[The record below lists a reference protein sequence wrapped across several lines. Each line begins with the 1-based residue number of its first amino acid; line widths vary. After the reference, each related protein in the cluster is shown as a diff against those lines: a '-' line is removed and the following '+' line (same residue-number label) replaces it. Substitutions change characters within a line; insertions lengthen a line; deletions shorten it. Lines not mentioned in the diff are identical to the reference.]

1 MLRSRLSL
9 VALALAV
16 ALCHC
21 APFNDQWL
29 MPELRLTQAD
39 SGGTCPDLQPK
50 GYYADGTTWVAGIPD
65 GYAGFSSGMTACE
78 LNDLNA
84 YCVEELNNYR
94 AHKYKFSDGRERWAA
109 EGTISALST
118 PNNPALQCHNTMA
131 LSDLKIFN
139 DGAGCGHPT
148 SNLKCED
155 HYGIKGPGRTENSC
169 CTRSCTT
176 LDQCKSTLKGC
187 LQAMYDEGEIVLDTG
202 SGWSEETGHYY
213 NMVGNSAFATCG
225 FGFDSNN
232 QVVMTQKFMG
242 NTVGSAENCQYQ
254 CNSASNDCGT
264 CIGSPVLST
273 PTPEPT
279 TAAPVATKFQCC
291 GKNQWRKKKTCSRKK
306 AFCQEDKTTCK
317 RNKTCRGFWLRAP
330 AAPTKAPTRHP
341 TRHPTPVVTFP
352 QHPTSPLTRRRRYTP
367 PTRAPTAKPPTRAP
381 TTSPSEPTPEP
392 TTAAPVATKFQCCG
406 KNQWRKKK
414 TCSRKKAFCQE
425 DKTTCKRNKTCNG
438 FWLNV

>member
-65 GYAGFSSGMTACE
+65 GYVGFSSGMTACE

-94 AHKYKFSDGRERWAA
+94 AHKYKFTDGRERWAD

-155 HYGIKGPGRTENSC
+155 HYGIKGAGVGVENSC

-202 SGWSEETGHYY
+202 SGWSDETGHYY
-213 NMVGNSAFATCG
+213 NMVGTSAFATCG

-273 PTPEPT
+273 PAPTSAEPT

-317 RNKTCRGFWLRAP
+317 RKT
-330 AAPTKAPTRHP
+330 TD
-341 TRHPTPVVTFP
+341 
-352 QHPTSPLTRRRRYTP
+352 
-367 PTRAPTAKPPTRAP
+367 
-381 TTSPSEPTPEP
+381 
-392 TTAAPVATKFQCCG
+392 
-406 KNQWRKKK
+406 KK
-414 TCSRKKAFCQE
+414 T
-425 DKTTCKRNKTCNG
+425 TCNG